1 MKGYPSFRNM
11 IKTNEI
17 YRKSLPSESDVLVEH
32 AIVLVGYGT
41 NENEE
46 GKEEHFFRC
55 LNSYGDEWG
64 GNGYGKIIRTS
75 SSDVVEG
82 EGKNK
87 SQNNVS
93 LPLIRRISVM
103 LR

>member
-75 SSDVVEG
+75 SSG
-82 EGKNK
+82 RK
-87 SQNNVS
+87 SFFTSFSYPTGVGFAA
-93 LPLIRRISVM
+93 
-103 LR
+103 